1 MSKFNYSKQFSKKN
15 EKPVEV
21 KDTVIENPV
30 EVEEVKSVNPPQMP
44 TRTGIVSG
52 CAKLNVRKG
61 PSKDDEV
68 VAVIDKDQEIE
79 VITEVAGWYNVR
91 IAGGIFGYCMTKF
104 ITIK

>member
-1 MSKFNYSKQFSKKN
+1 
-15 EKPVEV
+15 
-21 KDTVIENPV
+21 
-30 EVEEVKSVNPPQMP
+30 MP

-91 IAGGIFGYCMTKF
+91 IAGGIFGYCMSKF